1 MSNIF
6 QPYLAKL
13 GEAIEN
19 ESFGTHPKELYEPIR
34 YILKLGGKRLRPM
47 LALLAYQLGKDDWET
62 IIKPAMAVEVFHNFT
77 LMHDDIMDRA
87 PIRRGQPTVHEQ
99 WDENIAILSGDAMLV
114 KAYDLLLEVD
124 PSRLPTI
131 IRMFNK
137 CAVEVCEGQQI
148 DMNFEQR
155 SDVTVDEY
163 LEMIRLK
170 TAVLLG
176 MSLRL
181 GGTLGGLPQSD
192 TELLCTFG
200 EKIGVGF
207 QLKDDLL
214 DVFSNQEKFGKQ
226 VGGDIISNKKT
237 FLLINALEMAE
248 GATAN
253 ELNDWV
259 SKKEFDKEQKVK
271 AVKNIY
277 EQLSIKT
284 LTEKAIQGYFD
295 QGYKA
300 LAAISISDK
309 RKESLK
315 AFADYLYHRDK

>member
-1 MSNIF
+1 MSNTF

-19 ESFGTHPKELYEPIR
+19 EPFGQHPKELYEPIR

-47 LALLAYQLGKDDWET
+47 LALLAYQLGKDDWES
-62 IIKPAMAVEVFHNFT
+62 ILKPAMAVEVFHNFT
-77 LMHDDIMDRA
+77 LMHDDIMDEA
-87 PIRRGQPTVHEQ
+87 PIRRGQPTVHKR

-114 KAYDLLLEVD
+114 KAYDLLLDVE
-124 PSRLPTI
+124 PKLLPAI
-131 IRMFNK
+131 IHMFNK

-148 DMNFEQR
+148 DMNFERR
-155 SDVTVDEY
+155 SDVTVEEY

-181 GGTLGGLPQSD
+181 GGTLAGLPQKD

-214 DVFSNQEKFGKQ
+214 DVFSDKKKFGKQ
-226 VGGDIISNKKT
+226 VGGDIIANKKT
-237 FLLINALEMAE
+237 FLLINALKIAE
-248 GATAN
+248 GETARI
-253 ELNDWV
+253 LTDWIA
-259 SKKEFDKEQKVK
+259 KKDFDKEQKVK
-271 AVKNIY
+271 AVTAIY
-277 EQLSIKT
+277 EQLAIRQ
-284 LTEKAIQGYFD
+284 LTDKVIQDYFD
-295 QGYKA
+295 QGYQA
-300 LAAISISDK
+300 LASIDIPDS
-309 RKESLK
+309 RKAPLK
-315 AFADYLYHRDK
+315 EFADYLYHRDK

>member
-1 MSNIF
+1 MSNTF

-13 GEAIEN
+13 GQTIEN
-19 ESFGTHPKELYEPIR
+19 EQFGKHPKELYEPIR

-47 LALLAYQLGKDDWET
+47 LALLAYQLGKDDWES
-62 IIKPAMAVEVFHNFT
+62 ILKPAMAVEVFHNFT
-77 LMHDDIMDRA
+77 LMHDDIMDEA
-87 PIRRGQPTVHEQ
+87 PIRRGQPTVHQ
-99 WDENIAILSGDAMLV
+99 HWDENIAILSGDAMLV

-124 PSRLPTI
+124 PSMLPAI

-155 SDVTVDEY
+155 SDVMVDEY

-181 GGTLGGLPQSD
+181 GGTLAALSQKD
-192 TELLCTFG
+192 TELLCIFG

-214 DVFSNQEKFGKQ
+214 DVFSDQEKFGKQ

-237 FLLINALEMAE
+237 FLLINALKSAE
-248 GATAN
+248 GATAKT
-253 ELNDWV
+253 LADWIAKEDFD
-259 SKKEFDKEQKVK
+259 KKEKVQ
-271 AVKNIY
+271 AVKEIY
-277 EQLSIKT
+277 EQLSIEQ
-284 LTEKAIQGYFD
+284 LTEEAIQSYFD
-295 QGYKA
+295 EGYEA
-300 LAAISISDK
+300 LAAIDISDK
-309 RKESLK
+309 RKEPLK
-315 AFADYLYHRDK
+315 EFADYLYHRDK

>member
-1 MSNIF
+1 MSNTF
-6 QPYLAKL
+6 QPYLTKL
-13 GEAIEN
+13 SEAIEN
-19 ESFGTHPKELYEPIR
+19 EPFGKHPKELYEPIR

-47 LALLAYQLGKDDWET
+47 LALLAYQLGKDDWES
-62 IIKPAMAVEVFHNFT
+62 IIKPALAVEVFHNFT
-77 LMHDDIMDRA
+77 LMHDDIMDQA
-87 PIRRGQPTVHEQ
+87 PIRRGQPTVHKH

-124 PSRLPTI
+124 PSMLPSV

-137 CAVEVCEGQQI
+137 CALAVCEGQQI

-181 GGTLGGLPQSD
+181 GGTLAGLSQTD

-214 DVFSNQEKFGKQ
+214 DVFSDQEKFGKQ

-237 FLLINALEMAE
+237 FLLINALKSAE
-248 GATAN
+248 GETGKT
-253 ELNDWV
+253 LTDWIA
-259 SKKEFDKEQKVK
+259 KKEFDKEEKVM
-271 AVKNIY
+271 AVSEIY
-277 EQLSIKT
+277 EQLAIKQ
-284 LTEKAIQGYFD
+284 LTEEAIQTYFD
-295 QGYKA
+295 EGYTA
-300 LAAISISDK
+300 LAAIDISDK
-309 RKESLK
+309 RKAPLK
-315 AFADYLYHRDK
+315 EFADYLYHREK